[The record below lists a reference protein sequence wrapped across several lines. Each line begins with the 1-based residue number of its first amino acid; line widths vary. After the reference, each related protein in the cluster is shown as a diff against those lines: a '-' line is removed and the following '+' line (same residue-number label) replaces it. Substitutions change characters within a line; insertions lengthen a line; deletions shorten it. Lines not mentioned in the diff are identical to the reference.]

1 MFENQNVK
9 TARVLLAE
17 DDETNRMVILAY
29 LSALPTLD
37 LTVVEDGRA
46 ALESATTNQFDLM
59 IFDQNMPYI
68 TGDRV
73 VRHLKASASINANTP
88 VIRLSADTAQTK
100 DASSETSRCIHLSKP
115 LRQGDLIDTVK
126 TLLPQN

>member
-29 LSALPTLD
+29 LSALPTLE

-68 TGDRV
+68 PGDRV
-73 VRHLKASASINANTP
+73 VRHLKASGSLNANTP
-88 VIRLSADTAQTK
+88 VIRLSADTAHAR
-100 DASSETSRCIHLSKP
+100 DASSEASRCIHLSKP
-115 LRQGDLIDTVK
+115 
-126 TLLPQN
+126 